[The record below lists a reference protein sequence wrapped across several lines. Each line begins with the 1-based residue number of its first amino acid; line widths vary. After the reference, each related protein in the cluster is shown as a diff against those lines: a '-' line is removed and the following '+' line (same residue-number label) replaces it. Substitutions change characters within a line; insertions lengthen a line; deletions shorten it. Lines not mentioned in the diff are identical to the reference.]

1 MTEDIRFYMQK
12 DDSDVCIDL
21 EAYFGGLKYSKCKGL
36 TSKGKRK
43 NIYFESYS
51 DSDELRVWQG
61 ETVVREATTIVFTF
75 YFIGDN
81 RQQVYDDFYD
91 YVKNGQIYYWDTKR
105 NKRAY
110 LVLEEAVDPKE
121 DVYQGSTP
129 YLCADF
135 KFQNLWGECI
145 DVE

>member
-12 DDSDVCIDL
+12 DDSEVCIDL
-21 EAYFGGLKYSKCKGL
+21 EAYFEGLKYSKCKGL

-43 NIYFESYS
+43 NVYFESYS

-105 NKRAY
+105 NKKAY